1 MSNSGRARQ
10 RDECHNIGTHA
21 SVGIRETLHLTSS
34 GVGRRERNEGGLPRE
49 GSQVVPECSFR
60 LFVLSF
66 MYSFFKK

>member
-34 GVGRRERNEGGLPRE
+34 GVGRRERDEGGYPGRDHKLCL
-49 GSQVVPECSFR
+49 SVVFVC
-60 LFVLSF
+60 LFYLSCTL
-66 MYSFFKK
+66 FF